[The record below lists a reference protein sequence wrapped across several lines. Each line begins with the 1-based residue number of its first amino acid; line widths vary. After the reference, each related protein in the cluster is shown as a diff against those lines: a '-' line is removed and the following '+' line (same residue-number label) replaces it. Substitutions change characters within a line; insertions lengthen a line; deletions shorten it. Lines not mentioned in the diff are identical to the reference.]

1 MGCFPVFFYFFV
13 FCKKMSI
20 SEAREAGGP
29 GVVEIEDVF
38 VEISLKK
45 KKRAP
50 RKFFAQTL
58 DC

>member
-1 MGCFPVFFYFFV
+1 
-13 FCKKMSI
+13 MSI

-38 VEISLKK
+38 VEISLRK